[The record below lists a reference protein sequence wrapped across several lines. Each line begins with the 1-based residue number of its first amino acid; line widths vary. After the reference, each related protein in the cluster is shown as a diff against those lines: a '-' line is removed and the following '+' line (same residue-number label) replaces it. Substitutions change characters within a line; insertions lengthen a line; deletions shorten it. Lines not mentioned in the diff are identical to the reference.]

1 MNRKI
6 TVGLSFDFYPD
17 GEHEELFEDM
27 TEEETVRRAKEMSYD
42 DIISQSSD
50 LWRMLDVSVTEE
62 GEN

>member
-1 MNRKI
+1 MERKI

-27 TEEETVRRAKEMSYD
+27 TDEQTIRRAKEMAYD
-42 DIISQSSD
+42 DIINQATD

-62 GEN
+62 DN